1 MPEDKVEAIEHV
13 ESSRHDATVNEK
25 AIADFLNAEKEMTT
39 WQAVRAHRRLLLFA
53 ILPFVCASNYGYD
66 TVSNGSSI
74 AMPAFIMSFG
84 AMNHAT
90 GSMYLPSIWTSLW
103 TSMTNLG
110 QALGS
115 LIAGFLAERIGR
127 RWTAVSLAILSIV
140 GTFILVF
147 SSTRGMLLVGKTM
160 IGAVVGGLMA
170 IGTTYAADV
179 APIKLRGALLQAIV
193 FFGVAMQGVSLGIV
207 RAFIL
212 DMRPLA
218 WKIVFGIQWAFA
230 TLVLIAAFL
239 VPESPVFYVAH
250 GKHDKAQSALRRL
263 HGSSDQYLHI
273 RYGAIV
279 HALDEERKQ
288 QSESASWPEL
298 FKGCNLKRTITIGF
312 IMFSTSAIGVPFLT
326 QNIYF
331 LITVGLNVTS
341 VFDIGIGGF
350 FLGCLFV
357 MLGWLSNEGIGRRR
371 LWLWGLIGNFL
382 CMVTIGALGFSTTKA
397 SQLAIAVI
405 MNVLISYG
413 VYATVGVAWTICPE
427 ISSHRLRQYSQ
438 SVAFIVGAVGGWLF
452 NFITPYMYNVD
463 SGNLGAK
470 TGFVYAG
477 LTVVVAVISWF
488 LVPET
493 AGLSVEDID
502 RAYEMGTA
510 PRHFK
515 SAKATHTLTEV
526 DVGIFGLDSALDAPL
541 VLQRLIGY
549 ANEAIFSLFIDQ
561 LTSVDFSLP
570 ESMGL

>member
-13 ESSRHDATVNEK
+13 ESSHHDATVNEK

-160 IGAVVGGLMA
+160 NGAVVGGLMA

-179 APIKLRGALLQAIV
+179 APTKLRGALLQAIV

-239 VPESPVFYVAH
+239 VP
-250 GKHDKAQSALRRL
+250 D
-263 HGSSDQYLHI
+263 SDQYLHI
-273 RYGAIV
+273 RYGTIV

-288 QSESASWPEL
+288 QSETASWPEL

-341 VFDIGIGGF
+341 VFDIGIGRF

-526 DVGIFGLDSALDAPL
+526 DVGILGLDSALDAPL

>member
-13 ESSRHDATVNEK
+13 ESSHHDAKVNSE
-25 AIADFLNAEKEMTT
+25 AIEEFLNAEKEMTT
-39 WQAVRAHRRLLLFA
+39 WQAVKAHRRLLLFA
-53 ILPFVCASNYGYD
+53 AYRVKHLATLPFVCASNYGYD

-160 IGAVVGGLMA
+160 NGAVVGGLMA
-170 IGTTYAADV
+170 TGTTYAADI
-179 APIKLRGALLQAIV
+179 APVKLRGALLQAIV

-230 TLVLIAAFL
+230 GLVLIAAFL

-263 HGSSDQYLHI
+263 HGSADQYLHI
-273 RYGAIV
+273 RYRAIV

-288 QSESASWPEL
+288 QSDSASWSEL
-298 FKGCNLKRTITIGF
+298 FKGFNLKRTITIGF

-357 MLGWLSNEGIGRRR
+357 MLGWLSNERIGRRR
-371 LWLWGLIGNFL
+371 LWLWGLFGNFL
-382 CMVTIGALGFSTTKA
+382 CMVTIGALGFSTKKA

-438 SVAFIVGAVGGWLF
+438 SVAFIVGAIGGWLF

-477 LTVVVAVISWF
+477 LTVVVTVISWF

-515 SAKATHTLTEV
+515 SSKTV
-526 DVGIFGLDSALDAPL
+526 VSA
-541 VLQRLIGY
+541 
-549 ANEAIFSLFIDQ
+549 
-561 LTSVDFSLP
+561 
-570 ESMGL
+570 ESGH

>member
-1 MPEDKVEAIEHV
+1 
-13 ESSRHDATVNEK
+13 
-25 AIADFLNAEKEMTT
+25 
-39 WQAVRAHRRLLLFA
+39 
-53 ILPFVCASNYGYD
+53 
-66 TVSNGSSI
+66 
-74 AMPAFIMSFG
+74 
-84 AMNHAT
+84 MN
-90 GSMYLPSIWTSLW
+90 
-103 TSMTNLG
+103 
-110 QALGS
+110 
-115 LIAGFLAERIGR
+115 
-127 RWTAVSLAILSIV
+127 
-140 GTFILVF
+140 
-147 SSTRGMLLVGKTM
+147 
-160 IGAVVGGLMA
+160 GAVVGGLMA

-341 VFDIGIGGF
+341 VFDIGIG
-350 FLGCLFV
+350 
-357 MLGWLSNEGIGRRR
+357 
-371 LWLWGLIGNFL
+371 NFL

-438 SVAFIVGAVGGWLF
+438 SVAFIFGAVGGWLF

-477 LTVVVAVISWF
+477 LTVAVAVISWF